1 MLLRSNFQLWR
12 WRAIAARCS
21 SLGLLSLLLGCVSDL
36 PKAQLPSVTEL
47 PNDRDT
53 LIVTTDINNQGPDPS
68 RLAFYTADLQTG
80 AVARWL
86 LQNDVEIEQPNKNQ
100 ALIENGPPVLLRD
113 GSGLIYQGVFS
124 GRSSPFLIT
133 PQGGV
138 RSLTVPPAAQSSNGR
153 RAWSADGRWLAYE
166 RIEPR
171 GEATF
176 SEIYLLDRQTGQQ
189 RLWLA
194 NDDADREIRWMS
206 WSPDSQRLAVARYQL
221 GQEAVDLTLLDLQ
234 KPPQVLIREGE
245 ATPFQVPEVAMYD
258 FQWLPDSQRLSF
270 LNHRSQTV
278 RGNDDPLDEFLSFQW
293 LFPQSSGV
301 KSQSS
306 IWILDI
312 RTRQFQELPL
322 VTQGERLGDLSAYT
336 WSPDGQQL
344 ALVAGFAGPCRRL
357 VTAGQITCS
366 DHIYVASADGRR
378 LRQLTQVEQWPSY
391 RVLWFSP
398 QRPAGPSF

>member
-1 MLLRSNFQLWR
+1 
-12 WRAIAARCS
+12 
-21 SLGLLSLLLGCVSDL
+21 
-36 PKAQLPSVTEL
+36 
-47 PNDRDT
+47 
-53 LIVTTDINNQGPDPS
+53 
-68 RLAFYTADLQTG
+68 
-80 AVARWL
+80 
-86 LQNDVEIEQPNKNQ
+86 
-100 ALIENGPPVLLRD
+100 
-113 GSGLIYQGVFS
+113 
-124 GRSSPFLIT
+124 
-133 PQGGV
+133 
-138 RSLTVPPAAQSSNGR
+138 
-153 RAWSADGRWLAYE
+153 LAYE

-245 ATPFQVPEVAMYD
+245 TTPFQVPEVAMYD

-270 LNHRSQTV
+270 LNHRNPAV

-322 VTQGERLGDLSAYT
+322 LTQGERLGDLSAYT